1 MNGYVN
7 CNVFKNGFYYSSKKI
22 NEWTTATSINRD
34 ESHKQNI
41 EWKRQLTEEYIQ
53 NNAIYIKLKIHKT
66 K

>member
-1 MNGYVN
+1 M
-7 CNVFKNGFYYSSKKI
+7 FKNGFYYGSKKK

-34 ESHKQNI
+34 GSHKQNI

-53 NNAIYIKLKIHKT
+53 NNDIYIKLRTHKT